1 MPLAGSSD
9 FPYRAHDQDSSPN
22 WNRFGFGM
30 VRTDCVCGEKTVTF
44 QHILFRTC
52 LRARRLGTMRYTF
65 SDIPNTD
72 EGRLLVDLMRKYLNK
87 KDYRLRARGQ
97 YRDHSKL
104 KDGERFSRYNLKLD
118 QSKCI
123 RVYIDDLKQQAIE
136 SEARTIAYKNYW
148 R

>member
-1 MPLAGSSD
+1 
-9 FPYRAHDQDSSPN
+9 
-22 WNRFGFGM
+22 
-30 VRTDCVCGEKTVTF
+30 
-44 QHILFRTC
+44 
-52 LRARRLGTMRYTF
+52 MRYTF

-118 QSKCI
+118 NSKCI
-123 RVYIDDLKQQAIE
+123 RVYIDDLKQQATE
-136 SEARTIAYKNYW
+136 TIAYKNYW

>member
-1 MPLAGSSD
+1 
-9 FPYRAHDQDSSPN
+9 
-22 WNRFGFGM
+22 
-30 VRTDCVCGEKTVTF
+30 
-44 QHILFRTC
+44 
-52 LRARRLGTMRYTF
+52 MRYTF

-104 KDGERFSRYNLKLD
+104 EDGERFSRYNLKLNH
-118 QSKCI
+118 SKCI
-123 RVYIDDLKQQAIE
+123 RVYIDDLKQKEIE